1 MVHYDNRSVH
11 VGSDNKKSRSVHVG
25 SDNKKSTTMT
35 FRIDGNIITK
45 LRSEADNRE
54 ISLNVLVN
62 QILKRFIE
70 WDLFEP
76 KVGLI
81 PMARAI
87 VIKLFENM
95 SEDAI
100 ADMARDVGVNTVRE
114 ISLFMEHKTDLESF

>member
-1 MVHYDNRSVH
+1 MVNYDN
-11 VGSDNKKSRSVHVG
+11 RSVHVG

-35 FRIDGNIITK
+35 FRIDGNIITE
-45 LRSEADNRE
+45 LRNEADNRE

-87 VIKLFENM
+87 GIKLFGNM

-100 ADMARDVGVNTVRE
+100 ADMAQDVGVNTVRE
-114 ISLFMEHKTDLESF
+114 ISLFMEHKTDLESFFRVV